1 MDGWQAIARATKLLL
16 PRERRRAREKR
27 ETRGRKG
34 FRCVN
39 DKRRGMK
46 RISRDLLHS
55 LDGFINNT
63 QKIDFFQNKRKSR
76 KYFQLA
82 EITEHSTEI
91 RHQLVDT
98 HIRHRLTLHRG
109 IVQAIELHNLFI
121 YLIHGAS
128 RANFFILTHAKLA
141 VGGKEKCSL
150 KNCSK
155 SSSRGFFCDF

>member
-1 MDGWQAIARATKLLL
+1 MSDKASSS
-16 PRERRRAREKR
+16 PREATSEREPGD
-27 ETRGRKG
+27 EEGRKG

-55 LDGFINNT
+55 LVGFINNT
-63 QKIDFFQNKRKSR
+63 QKIDFFKTKEKSR

-91 RHQLVDT
+91 RHQPVDT

-150 KNCSK
+150 KKLFHLEPK
-155 SSSRGFFCDF
+155 SSSSVFCDF